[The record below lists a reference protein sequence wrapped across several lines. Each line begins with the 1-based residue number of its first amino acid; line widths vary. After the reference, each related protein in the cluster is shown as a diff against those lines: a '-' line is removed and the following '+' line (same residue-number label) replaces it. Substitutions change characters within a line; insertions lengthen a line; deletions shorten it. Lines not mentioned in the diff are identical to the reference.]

1 MTTTTAT
8 AAARVGGRLTQ
19 DGSSGFPA
27 VPGRYHLDAGWA
39 SPWSQRVVLELEVNG
54 LTDVISVSY
63 VDAIASAPT
72 LWDTKTNRVVSNDH
86 RTLAIDIATQFPG
99 FRYPGIDTYPVG
111 HRDEIEELDRWV
123 GPSVN
128 VGLERAGGDGP
139 VAARARDDLHA
150 AFRRLDVRLID
161 GGFLVGRGLTEADIR
176 LWVSLARYDVQRV
189 DERLGPP
196 LTSYPHLARYAAY
209 LAELPAFRA
218 TIPPTDVALAT
229 KED

>member
-1 MTTTTAT
+1 MTSTTLTGFT
-8 AAARVGGRLTQ
+8 GRLTR

-27 VPGRYHLDAGWA
+27 TAGRYHLDAGWS

-54 LTDVISVSY
+54 LTDVIEVSY
-63 VDAIASAPT
+63 AAEHASVPT
-72 LWDTKTNRVVSNDH
+72 LWDTETGRVVSNDH
-86 RTLAIDIATQFPG
+86 RTLGIDIATQFPG

-128 VGLERAGGDGP
+128 LGLERADGDGS
-139 VAARARDDLHA
+139 VAARARDELHA

-189 DERLGPP
+189 DDRLGPP
-196 LTSYPHLARYAAY
+196 LSSYPHLDRYAVY

-229 KED
+229 EED